1 MRTFIGRAIL
11 LVCLAVPAGAR
22 SDTAQ
27 QVMIDNFKFGPET
40 MAVSKGSAV
49 IWTNND
55 DIPHSIVVNALGMRS
70 KVLDTGQTFT
80 YQFDKTG
87 TFSYICGLHPFMHG
101 RIVVK

>member
-1 MRTFIGRAIL
+1 MATLIGRGVL

-22 SDTAQ
+22 SNTAQ
-27 QVMIDNFKFGPET
+27 RVMIDNFKFGPET
-40 MAVSKGSAV
+40 MTVSKGSV
-49 IWTNND
+49 VTWTNND
-55 DIPHSIVVNALGMRS
+55 DIPHSIVANALGTRS

-87 TFSYICGLHPFMHG
+87 TFSYVCGLHPFMHG